1 MDSYNKIEG
10 VCGGGSGL
18 GSVQLR
24 NDTGT
29 GSRCET
35 VQWWKV
41 TEASGN
47 PAEHRA
53 LRHRGHP
60 GPLRPH
66 TSTVPGLRL
75 HGRRGSNVPGGRIQ
89 EAGDTAENVRK
100 GNKTHNDVLHGK
112 QRGAARDIDDQ
123 GGETDRGDKSFSC
136 DHPVWGLA
144 FGPRPP
150 RSGTA
155 AARPGN
161 TSSKGNNSLL
171 LATGLENGVI
181 KIWNVLTGDAVFDLH
196 GHEGVVRD
204 LVFPQNGTLTLVSSS
219 RDKTLRI
226 WDLAKK
232 GKKVQ
237 VLSGHKDWISCCCV
251 SPDCSMIA
259 SVGRFDRMVCL
270 WSLRSYTFIRNLT
283 GGNRKTLYLLSSC
296 DFSPDGALLATA
308 AFSGSSWWIDL
319 WDPYTAE
326 KLATLVDYFDDYG
339 QNQISA
345 IQFSPNGLHLSIVTD
360 CRALLIWEPGNKGM
374 VMQTKADRDSNGL
387 CCDYHPQGGVVA
399 TGTRDGHVR
408 FWKAPRTVPSL
419 CHLCRS
425 ILRHSVSTHQL
436 EPLPLPKRIL
446 QYLTY
451 RNIPERL
458 RTRSS
463 SEEEEE
469 EWRG

>member
-1 MDSYNKIEG
+1 MCSTAN
-10 VCGGGSGL
+10 S
-18 GSVQLR
+18 
-24 NDTGT
+24 
-29 GSRCET
+29 
-35 VQWWKV
+35 
-41 TEASGN
+41 
-47 PAEHRA
+47 AE
-53 LRHRGHP
+53 
-60 GPLRPH
+60 LRPPPASD
-66 TSTVPGLRL
+66 TTLILELKTRRPPSLEGRAGCEAWSVDFSPDGAWFAWSMG
-75 HGRRGSNVPGGRIQ
+75 HGMVWVVAWPLDS
-89 EAGDTAENVRK
+89 EDS
-100 GNKTHNDVLHGK
+100 
-112 QRGAARDIDDQ
+112 Q
-123 GGETDRGDKSFSC
+123 GGQTDREDKSFSC
-136 DHPVWGLA
+136 GHPVWGLA

-150 RSGTA
+150 KGSA
-155 AARPGN
+155 PRPPTRG
-161 TSSKGNNSLL
+161 SSTRLL

-204 LVFPQNGTLTLVSSS
+204 LVFPQNGSMTLISSS

-226 WDLAKK
+226 WDLAHK
-232 GKKVQ
+232 GKRVQ
-237 VLSGHKDWISCCCV
+237 VLSGHKDWISCCSV

-283 GGNRKTLYLLSSC
+283 GGIRKTLYLLSSC

-345 IQFSPNGLHLSIVTD
+345 IQFSPSGQHLAIVTD
-360 CRALLIWEPGNKGM
+360 DRALRIWEPGKRGM

-408 FWKAPRTVPSL
+408 FWRAPVKVPSL
-419 CHLCRS
+419 SHLCRS
-425 ILRHSVSTHQL
+425 ILRHSVSTHQI

-446 QYLTY
+446 QFLTY
-451 RNIPERL
+451 RNIPDHL
-458 RTRSS
+458 KTCCS
-463 SEEEEE
+463 SEDDD
-469 EWRG
+469 W

>member
-1 MDSYNKIEG
+1 MLTSDPALILELKTRRPPSLVG
-10 VCGGGSGL
+10 RAG
-18 GSVQLR
+18 
-24 NDTGT
+24 
-29 GSRCET
+29 CET
-35 VQWWKV
+35 WSVDFSPDGAWFAWSMGHGIV
-41 TEASGN
+41 WVVAWPLDSEYFFVFYGICILDASLT
-47 PAEHRA
+47 HRD
-53 LRHRGHP
+53 GQ
-60 GPLRPH
+60 
-66 TSTVPGLRL
+66 
-75 HGRRGSNVPGGRIQ
+75 N
-89 EAGDTAENVRK
+89 
-100 GNKTHNDVLHGK
+100 
-112 QRGAARDIDDQ
+112 
-123 GGETDRGDKSFSC
+123 GETDRGDKSFSC
-136 DHPVWGLA
+136 GHPVWGLA

-150 RSGTA
+150 KSA
-155 AARPGN
+155 AVARPAKRP
-161 TSSKGNNSLL
+161 SNNSLL

-181 KIWNVLTGDAVFDLH
+181 KIWNVLTGITVFDLH

-226 WDLAKK
+226 WDLAQK
-232 GKKVQ
+232 GKTVQ

-251 SPDCSMIA
+251 SSDCSMIA

-283 GGNRKTLYLLSSC
+283 GGTRKTLYLLSSC

-326 KLATLVDYFDDYG
+326 KLATLVDYFEDYG
-339 QNQISA
+339 QNQISSL
-345 IQFSPNGLHLSIVTD
+345 QFSPNGLHLAIVTD
-360 CRALLIWEPGNKGM
+360 DRALRIWEPGKTGM

-387 CCDYHPQGGVVA
+387 CCNYHPQGGVVA

-408 FWKAPRTVPSL
+408 FWRAPRRVPSL

-425 ILRHSVSTHQL
+425 ILRDSVSTHQM

-446 QYLTY
+446 EYLTY

-458 RTRSS
+458 KTCPS
-463 SEEEEE
+463 SEEEEWE
-469 EWRG
+469 G